1 MKNFFNK
8 TGIWI
13 LAAAVVIVLTLSILS
28 ATGTGLLNNI
38 AGTIASPFRSAG
50 AAIGNWF
57 GSISDKFDSVEALQ
71 KENEELRKRVAQLED
86 ANRQAETDSQENER
100 LRSLLNLRQQ
110 RRDFTFESAKV
121 TQYENS
127 NWASTLTLNRGTSS
141 GVAVNN
147 CVVNETGALV
157 GVVTEVGLNWCTVA
171 TVLDTRAQFG
181 ATVRIRRGHG
191 RSGADAKRKAQAQL
205 PLRSQHPRR
214 RRPGADLRL
223 GRILSLGSGHRN
235 RGGCAHRRLGPDPVR
250 RSTAHSDAL
259 LPGGGVRH
267 HRLRHRGLRGAPWD
281 VVTLC
286 LNGSFTP

>member
-13 LAAAVVIVLTLSILS
+13 LAAAVVIVVTLSILS
-28 ATGTGLLNNI
+28 ATGTGIINNI
-38 AGTIASPFRSAG
+38 AGAIASPFRSAG

-57 GSISDKFDSVEALQ
+57 GSIADKFDDVEALQ

-86 ANRQAETDSQENER
+86 ANRQAVTDSQENQR

-127 NWASTLTLNRGTSS
+127 NWASTLTLNRGTSC

-171 TVLDTRAQFG
+171 TVLDTQAQFG
-181 ATVRIRRGHG
+181 VTVFRTGEAAVAMG
-191 RSGADAKRKAQAQL
+191 D
-205 PLRSQHPRR
+205 
-214 RRPGADLRL
+214 
-223 GRILSLGSGHRN
+223 LSLMHQGKLKLNYLSGTN
-235 RGGCAHRRLGPDPVR
+235 PPVGGDLVLTSGLVIGTVEDVR
-250 RSTAHSDAL
+250 TDDS
-259 LPGGGVRH
+259 
-267 HRLRHRGLRGAPWD
+267 GLTQYAVLQPN
-281 VVTLC
+281 VTPAELVEVFIIT
-286 LNGSFTP
+286 SFDIVD

>member
-38 AGTIASPFRSAG
+38 AAG

-171 TVLDTRAQFG
+171 TVLDTQAQFG
-181 ATVRIRRGHG
+181 ATVFRTGESAVAMG
-191 RSGADAKRKAQAQL
+191 DLELMQSGKLKLSYLSGANTPVGGDL
-205 PLRSQHPRR
+205 VLTSGLGGYYPSGLVI
-214 RRPGADLRL
+214 GAVEDVRTDDSGLTQYAVVQPTVTPS
-223 GRILSLGSGHRN
+223 SL
-235 RGGCAHRRLGPDPVR
+235 VEVFVI
-250 RSTAHSDAL
+250 TAFDI
-259 LPGGGVRH
+259 V
-267 HRLRHRGLRGAPWD
+267 D
-281 VVTLC
+281 
-286 LNGSFTP
+286 

>member
-71 KENEELRKRVAQLED
+71 KED

-171 TVLDTRAQFG
+171 TVLDTQAQFG
-181 ATVRIRRGHG
+181 ATVFRTGESAVAMG
-191 RSGADAKRKAQAQL
+191 DLELMQSGKLKLSYLSGANTPVGGDL
-205 PLRSQHPRR
+205 VLTSGLGGYYPSGLVI
-214 RRPGADLRL
+214 GAVEDVRTDDSGLTQYAVVQPTVTPS
-223 GRILSLGSGHRN
+223 SL
-235 RGGCAHRRLGPDPVR
+235 VEVFVI
-250 RSTAHSDAL
+250 TAFDI
-259 LPGGGVRH
+259 V
-267 HRLRHRGLRGAPWD
+267 D
-281 VVTLC
+281 
-286 LNGSFTP
+286 

>member
-13 LAAAVVIVLTLSILS
+13 LAAAVVIVVTLSILS
-28 ATGTGLLNNI
+28 ATGTGIINNI
-38 AGTIASPFRSAG
+38 AGAIASPFRSAG

-57 GSISDKFDSVEALQ
+57 GSIADKFDDVEALQ

-86 ANRQAETDSQENER
+86 ANRQAVTDSQENQR

-127 NWASTLTLNRGTSS
+127 NWASTLTLNRGTSC

-157 GVVTEVGLNWCTVA
+157 GVVTEVGLNWCTVL
-171 TVLDTRAQFG
+171 TVIDTDTSLGAQVFRTKDLG
-181 ATVRIRRGHG
+181 L
-191 RSGADAKRKAQAQL
+191 AQGDFSMMGKE
-205 PLRSQHPRR
+205 R
-214 RRPGADLRL
+214 LRL
-223 GRILSLGSGHRN
+223 DFLPADCQLLGGDLVVTSGL
-235 RGGCAHRRLGPDPVR
+235 GGYYPSDLVIGTIEEVQKDESGSASYAVIAPAADF
-250 RSTAHSDAL
+250 DAL
-259 LPGGGVRH
+259 SEVFIIKSF
-267 HRLRHRGLRGAPWD
+267 D
-281 VVTLC
+281 IVT
-286 LNGSFTP
+286 

>member
-157 GVVTEVGLNWCTVA
+157 GVVTEVGLNWCRLT
-171 TVLDTRAQFG
+171 TILDTGSQLG
-181 ATVRIRRGHG
+181 AMVFRTEETAIAAGDLALMSQGKLKLTYLPDSSTLITGDLIVTSGLGGYYPYGLTIGSVEDVRTDDGGLARY
-191 RSGADAKRKAQAQL
+191 AVL
-205 PLRSQHPRR
+205 EPRCD
-214 RRPGADLRL
+214 PEGLTDLY
-223 GRILSLGSGHRN
+223 IIT
-235 RGGCAHRRLGPDPVR
+235 DF
-250 RSTAHSDAL
+250 
-259 LPGGGVRH
+259 
-267 HRLRHRGLRGAPWD
+267 D
-281 VVTLC
+281 VVE
-286 LNGSFTP
+286 

>member
-13 LAAAVVIVLTLSILS
+13 LAAAVVIVVTLSILS
-28 ATGTGLLNNI
+28 ATGTGIINNI
-38 AGTIASPFRSAG
+38 AGAIASPFRSAG

-57 GSISDKFDSVEALQ
+57 GSIADKFDDVDALQ

-86 ANRQAETDSQENER
+86 ANRQAVTYSQENQR

-127 NWASTLTLNRGTSS
+127 NWASTLTLNRGTSC

-171 TVLDTRAQFG
+171 TVLDTQAQFG
-181 ATVRIRRGHG
+181 VTVFRTGEAAVAMG
-191 RSGADAKRKAQAQL
+191 D
-205 PLRSQHPRR
+205 
-214 RRPGADLRL
+214 
-223 GRILSLGSGHRN
+223 LSLMHQGKLKLNYLSGTN
-235 RGGCAHRRLGPDPVR
+235 PPAGGDLVLTSGLGGYYPSGLVIVTVEDVR
-250 RSTAHSDAL
+250 TDDS
-259 LPGGGVRH
+259 
-267 HRLRHRGLRGAPWD
+267 GLTQYAVLQPN
-281 VVTLC
+281 VTPAELVEVFIIT
-286 LNGSFTP
+286 SFDIVD

>member
-1 MKNFFNK
+1 
-8 TGIWI
+8 
-13 LAAAVVIVLTLSILS
+13 VVIVLTLSILS

-171 TVLDTRAQFG
+171 TVLDTQAQFG
-181 ATVRIRRGHG
+181 ATVFRTGESAVAMG
-191 RSGADAKRKAQAQL
+191 DLELMQSGKLKLSYLSGANTPVGGDL
-205 PLRSQHPRR
+205 VLTSGLGGYYPSGLVI
-214 RRPGADLRL
+214 GAVEDVRTDDSGLTQYAVVQPTVTPS
-223 GRILSLGSGHRN
+223 SL
-235 RGGCAHRRLGPDPVR
+235 VEVFVI
-250 RSTAHSDAL
+250 TAFDI
-259 LPGGGVRH
+259 V
-267 HRLRHRGLRGAPWD
+267 D
-281 VVTLC
+281 
-286 LNGSFTP
+286 

>member
-1 MKNFFNK
+1 M
-8 TGIWI
+8 
-13 LAAAVVIVLTLSILS
+13 VIVLTLSILS

-86 ANRQAETDSQENER
+86 ANRQAETDSQENGR

-171 TVLDTRAQFG
+171 TVLDTQAQFG
-181 ATVRIRRGHG
+181 ATVFRTGESAVAMG
-191 RSGADAKRKAQAQL
+191 DLELMQSGKLKLSYLSGANT
-205 PLRSQHPRR
+205 PV
-214 RRPGADLRL
+214 GGDLVLTSGL
-223 GRILSLGSGHRN
+223 GGYYPSGLVIGTVEDVRTDDSGLTQYAVVQPTVTPSSL
-235 RGGCAHRRLGPDPVR
+235 VEVFVI
-250 RSTAHSDAL
+250 TAFDI
-259 LPGGGVRH
+259 V
-267 HRLRHRGLRGAPWD
+267 D
-281 VVTLC
+281 
-286 LNGSFTP
+286 

>member
-13 LAAAVVIVLTLSILS
+13 LAAAVVIVVTLSILS
-28 ATGTGLLNNI
+28 ATGTGIINNI
-38 AGTIASPFRSAG
+38 AGAIASPFRSAG

-57 GSISDKFDSVEALQ
+57 GSIADKFDDVEALQ

-86 ANRQAETDSQENER
+86 ANRQAVTDSQENQR

-127 NWASTLTLNRGTSS
+127 NWASTLTLNRGTSC

-171 TVLDTRAQFG
+171 TVLDTQAQFG
-181 ATVRIRRGHG
+181 VTVFRTGEAAVAMG
-191 RSGADAKRKAQAQL
+191 D
-205 PLRSQHPRR
+205 
-214 RRPGADLRL
+214 
-223 GRILSLGSGHRN
+223 LSLMHQGKLKLNYLSGTN
-235 RGGCAHRRLGPDPVR
+235 PPAGGDLVLTSGLGGYYPSGLVIGTVEDVR
-250 RSTAHSDAL
+250 TD
-259 LPGGGVRH
+259 
-267 HRLRHRGLRGAPWD
+267 D
-281 VVTLC
+281 
-286 LNGSFTP
+286 